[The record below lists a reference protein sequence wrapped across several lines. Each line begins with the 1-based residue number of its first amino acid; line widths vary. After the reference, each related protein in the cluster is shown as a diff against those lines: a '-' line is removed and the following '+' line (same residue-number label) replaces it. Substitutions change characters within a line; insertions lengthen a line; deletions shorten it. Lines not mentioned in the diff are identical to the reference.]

1 MLSCKSLSAPS
12 FVRSPYFYLL
22 HLLCDCAALAV
33 AWRITLE
40 IRLLLNPY
48 MAITLSRSTIH
59 EIAPPLMAIV
69 LLWLLTATGRKTYSR
84 EVGETLG
91 TGLFRVAESAIAVS
105 IIAVILTFASSRFG
119 SGLSRSFILL
129 FVPISFLTLAASFF
143 TASAIARLIS
153 RWWPGQ
159 KRIAVLGFGRLAQEV
174 VQAIGVST
182 SGASVRGLILPAGF
196 AMAGTGTQLSF
207 EVSDPPLPV
216 LGTTHDLAEVVN
228 RESLD
233 RIIFACDTL
242 TEPEVEHCGEVLKR
256 MGVTVS
262 RPISTVF
269 PDAQVSYHNQYG
281 LHLVDVQPAPYAAWQ
296 DVLKRSTDVIVSL
309 VVILLTLPLLV
320 LIAGLIL
327 LTSTGPVLYRAPRVG
342 KGGRYFTF
350 WKFRSMYSGGPD
362 HRELADQ
369 NQHSGHLFKVRR
381 DPRITPLGRVLRRFS
396 LDELPQ
402 LFNVLLGDMSL
413 VGPRPLPAEDLD
425 PDGMSQKFRAWA
437 EQRARVRPGIT
448 GLWQVSGRSDVP
460 FNEMMEL
467 DVQYIRDWSLRL
479 DISILMATP
488 RAVISGR
495 GAY

>member
-1 MLSCKSLSAPS
+1 
-12 FVRSPYFYLL
+12 
-22 HLLCDCAALAV
+22 
-33 AWRITLE
+33 
-40 IRLLLNPY
+40 
-48 MAITLSRSTIH
+48 MAITLSRATIH
-59 EIAPPLMAIV
+59 EIAPPLTAIV

-84 EVGETLG
+84 EVGETLA
-91 TGLFRVAESAIAVS
+91 TGLFRVAESATAVS

-129 FVPISFLTLAASFF
+129 FVPISFLSLAASFF
-143 TASAIARLIS
+143 AASGIARLIA
-153 RWWPGQ
+153 RLWPGQ

-182 SGASVRGLILPAGF
+182 GSGASVRGLILPAGF

-207 EVSDPPLPV
+207 EVLDPPLPV

-262 RPISTVF
+262 RPIATVF
-269 PDAQVSYHNQYG
+269 PDAQVTYHNQYG
-281 LHLVDVQPAPYAAWQ
+281 LHLVDVQAAPYAAWQ
-296 DVLKRSTDVIVSL
+296 ELLKRSADVAVSL
-309 VVILLTLPLLV
+309 IVILLVLPLLV

-327 LTSTGPVLYRAPRVG
+327 LTSPGPVLYRAPRVG
-342 KGGRYFTF
+342 KGGRYFNF
-350 WKFRSMYSGGPD
+350 WKFRSMYCGGPD
-362 HRELADQ
+362 RRALADQ
-369 NQHSGHLFKVRR
+369 NEHSGHLFKVRR
-381 DPRITPLGRVLRRFS
+381 DPRITPLGRLLRRFS

-402 LFNVLLGDMSL
+402 LFNVLLGDMAL

-425 PDGMSQKFRAWA
+425 PDGMSQKFREWA

-467 DVQYIRDWSLRL
+467 DVQYIRNWSLRS